1 MNSPHTL
8 SARSSSA
15 RACMPLAVAL
25 ALCFALPVQA
35 NSVTDWNALA
45 SGPTVGPR
53 FGGPQ
58 QQARVMAIVSLSVHD
73 ALNSI
78 QSRYNTY
85 RPVAS
90 APGNASPDAA
100 VAAANRTALLA
111 VLGALPPPPT
121 PAEATARANAIAA
134 INAMYDAAIG
144 PGAPDASEAAG
155 IAAGESAADT
165 LLALRYADN
174 GSGGLAPTDGSGTP
188 NLPAYSLPPSVGVHQ
203 PTPAPEF
210 PAVTMPQFMGWAFVT
225 PFAVNSAAQFH
236 APPAKIFK
244 LNSAKYTS
252 EYNLVK
258 SIGDSRVRG
267 AQPNS
272 PPSDIAR
279 FWAGGGLDWNGNVR
293 IVAINR
299 ALDLWQG
306 ARLFALVNMSMADA
320 AITNMADKYS
330 YNFWRPVTA
339 IRWPD
344 DGNSLTK
351 SDPTW
356 RPFLQT
362 PPYPDFPCASTS
374 LTGAAA
380 QTMRRYFKSDAV
392 TFTRTV
398 NAPIAPLPPPLVDLP
413 VKAITRNYPSLSTAE
428 QEQAMAR
435 VYSGIHFV
443 EGCLAG
449 LKAGNGVADWVFGH
463 QLQAK

>member
-1 MNSPHTL
+1 MTPSIPA
-8 SARSSSA
+8 ARHPVPFG
-15 RACMPLAVAL
+15 RLAAAL
-25 ALCFALPVQA
+25 VFAIALPVQA
-35 NSVTDWNALA
+35 DSVTDWNALA
-45 SGPTVGPR
+45 SGPVVAPR

-58 QQARVMAIVSLSVHD
+58 QQSRMMAIVSLSVHD

-78 QSRYNTY
+78 QSRFNTY

-111 VLGALPPPPT
+111 MIGALPAAPT

-155 IAAGESAADT
+155 IAAGESAAET
-165 LLALRYADN
+165 IVALRYADN
-174 GSGGLAPTDGSGTP
+174 GSGGLTPTDGSGTP
-188 NLPAYSLPPSVGVHQ
+188 NSPPYSLPPSVGVHQ
-203 PTPAPEF
+203 ATPAPEF
-210 PAVTMPQFMGWAFVT
+210 PAVTVPAFTGWVFVT

-236 APPAKIFK
+236 QPPGKIFK
-244 LNSAKYTS
+244 ITSPKYAS

-258 SIGDSRVRG
+258 AIGDARLRG

-279 FWAGGGLDWNGNVR
+279 FWPGGGLDWNGNAR
-293 IVAINR
+293 IASANR
-299 ALDLWQG
+299 GLDRWQH
-306 ARLFALVNMSMADA
+306 ARLFALLNMSTADA
-320 AITNMADKYS
+320 LITNIADKYL

-344 DGNSLTK
+344 DGNPFTK

-362 PPYPDFPCASTS
+362 PPYPDYPCASTS
-374 LTGAAA
+374 MTGGAA
-380 QTMRRYFKSDAV
+380 QTLRRYFKTDALP
-392 TFTRTV
+392 FTRTV
-398 NAPIAPLPPPLVDLP
+398 NAAVQPLPPPLVDLP
-413 VKAITRNYPSLSTAE
+413 VKAITRSYPSLSTAE

-435 VYSGIHFV
+435 VYSGIHFT

-449 LKAGNGVADWVFGH
+449 LKAGNQVADWVFARY
-463 QLQAK
+463 LQPK

>member
-1 MNSPHTL
+1 MNPSRTL
-8 SARSSSA
+8 SRRA
-15 RACMPLAVAL
+15 RARLAAAL
-25 ALCFALPVQA
+25 AFCLSLPAQA
-35 NSVTDWNALA
+35 DSVTDWNALA
-45 SGPTVGPR
+45 SGPTVAPR

-58 QQARVMAIVSLSVHD
+58 QQSRALAIASLSVHD

-78 QSRYNTY
+78 QSRFNTY

-111 VLGALPPPPT
+111 MIDALPAPPT
-121 PAEATARANAIAA
+121 PAEGTARANAIAA

-155 IAAGESAADT
+155 IAAGESAAET

-174 GSGGLAPTDGSGTP
+174 GSGGLVPTDGSGTP

-210 PAVTMPQFMGWAFVT
+210 PAVTTPAFMGWAFVM
-225 PFAVNSAAQFH
+225 PFAVNSAAQFRQ
-236 APPAKIFK
+236 PPGKIFK
-244 LNSAKYTS
+244 IGSAKYVS

-258 SIGDSRVRG
+258 SIGDARVRG

-279 FWAGGGLDWNGNVR
+279 FWPAGGLDWNGNAR
-293 IVAINR
+293 IASANR
-299 ALDLWQG
+299 GLDRWQN
-306 ARLFALVNMSMADA
+306 ARLFALLNTSVADA
-320 AITNMADKYS
+320 MITNMADKYTF
-330 YNFWRPVTA
+330 NFWRPVTA

-362 PPYPDFPCASTS
+362 PPYPDYPCASTS
-374 LTGAAA
+374 MTGAAA
-380 QTMRRYFKSDAV
+380 QTLRRYFKTDALP
-392 TFTRTV
+392 FTRTV
-398 NAPIAPLPPPLVDLP
+398 NAAVQPLPPPLVDLP
-413 VKAITRNYPSLSTAE
+413 MKSITRSYPSLSTAE

-435 VYSGIHFV
+435 VYSGIHFT
-443 EGCLAG
+443 EGCLVG
-449 LKAGNGVADWVFGH
+449 LKAGNQVADWVFAK
-463 QLQAK
+463 QLQPK

>member
-1 MNSPHTL
+1 MNSP
-8 SARSSSA
+8 RSHSR
-15 RACMPLAVAL
+15 RALRRLRLFAAL
-25 ALCFALPVQA
+25 ALSIALPVQA
-35 NSVTDWNALA
+35 DSVTDWNALA
-45 SGPTVGPR
+45 SGPVVGSR

-58 QQARVMAIVSLSVHD
+58 QQARAVAIAALSVHD

-78 QSRYNTY
+78 QSRFNTY

-111 VLGALPPPPT
+111 MIGALPAPPT

-144 PGAPDASEAAG
+144 PGAPDAPEAAG

-165 LLALRYADN
+165 IIALRYADN
-174 GSGGLAPTDGSGTP
+174 GSGGLTPTDGSGTP
-188 NLPAYSLPPSVGVHQ
+188 NAPAYSQPAAVGVYQ
-203 PTPAPEF
+203 ATPAPEF
-210 PAVTMPQFMGWAFVT
+210 PAAIVPQFMGWAFVT
-225 PFAVNSAAQFH
+225 PFGVDSATQFRQ
-236 APPAKIFK
+236 PPGAIFK
-244 LNSAKYTS
+244 VKAAKYAS

-258 SIGDSRVRG
+258 SIGDARARG

-272 PPSDIAR
+272 PLSDIAR
-279 FWAGGGLDWNGNVR
+279 FWAGGGLEWNANVR
-293 IVAINR
+293 NAAASR
-299 ALDLWQG
+299 GLDRWQN
-306 ARLFALVNMSMADA
+306 ARLLALANMSIADA
-320 AITNMADKYS
+320 FITNMSDKYF

-344 DGNSLTK
+344 DGNPFTK

-362 PPYPDFPCASTS
+362 PPYPDYPCASTS
-374 LTGAAA
+374 ATGAAA

-392 TFTRTV
+392 PFTRMV
-398 NAPIAPLPPPLVDLP
+398 NAPVAPLPPPLVDLP
-413 VKAITRNYPSLSTAE
+413 AKPITRSYPSLSTAE
-428 QEQAMAR
+428 QEQVMAR
-435 VYSGIHFV
+435 VYAGIHFT

-449 LKAGNGVADWVFGH
+449 LKTGNKVADWVFARY
-463 QLQAK
+463 LQPK

>member
-1 MNSPHTL
+1 MNSTCSLHARTL
-8 SARSSSA
+8 SR
-15 RACMPLAVAL
+15 RACTSMAAAF
-25 ALCFALPVQA
+25 ALCIALPSQA
-35 NSVTDWNALA
+35 DSVTDWNALA
-45 SGPTVGPR
+45 SGPTVVPR

-58 QQARVMAIVSLSVHD
+58 QQSRAMAIVSLSVHD

-85 RPVAS
+85 RPPAS

-111 VLGALPPPPT
+111 MIDALPTAPT
-121 PAEATARANAIAA
+121 PAEAAARAAAIAA

-155 IAAGESAADT
+155 IAAGESAGET

-174 GSGGLAPTDGSGTP
+174 GSGGLVPTDGSGTP

-210 PAVTMPQFMGWAFVT
+210 PAVTTPAFMGWAFVT
-225 PFAVNSAAQFH
+225 PFAVQSAAQFH
-236 APPAKIFK
+236 SPPAKIFK
-244 LNSAKYTS
+244 VTSAKYAS

-258 SIGDSRVRG
+258 SIGDARVRG

-272 PPSDIAR
+272 PLSDIPR

-293 IVAINR
+293 II
-299 ALDLWQG
+299 ALSKPLDRWQN
-306 ARLFALVNMSMADA
+306 ARLFALVNMALADA
-320 AITNMADKYS
+320 AITNIADKYG

-344 DGNSLTK
+344 DGNPFTK
-351 SDPTW
+351 SDATW

-362 PPYPDFPCASTS
+362 PPYPDYPCASTT

-380 QTMRRYFKSDAV
+380 QTLRRFFKSDALK
-392 TFTRTV
+392 FTRTV
-398 NAPIAPLPPPLVDLP
+398 NAPVVALPPPMVELP
-413 VKAITRNYPSLSTAE
+413 VKAITRTYPSLSTAE
-428 QEQAMAR
+428 QEQAMGR
-435 VYSGIHFV
+435 VYAGIHFT

-449 LKAGNGVADWVFGH
+449 LKAGNKVADWVYGH